1 MTIHL
6 SAAERPLSPT
16 EFIVWAADETCPLN
30 FSMHFELH
38 GPLDENQ
45 LRAALLQVQAMH
57 PLLRVRMVDEGRH
70 AWFRTH
76 GVGSLP
82 LRIVDGPPTCLAT
95 EAEYEVQT
103 RFDCQRGPLARCV
116 WIRHATDHATL
127 LVTFQH
133 VIGDGTS
140 GALLIRELLRA
151 LAGERLT
158 ALPLAESLDGHLPPL
173 ARGLRGLM
181 GYLRTSASI
190 GAWIMRKGR
199 PRGLPVETRAELA
212 QQQARLSFMRFDA
225 AFLQA
230 LTSRA
235 RAEGTTVHG
244 ALAAAIVLSGQPEL
258 APGPRGK
265 PAHVMFCSPINMRDR
280 LEPPIGDDI
289 GFYITGGCSSHLVDA
304 QREFW
309 PLARELKQGL
319 NASIDAGQPF
329 FGLTGLA
336 PSLVLLHRL
345 NGGGARG
352 MRAATRGLAG
362 AMQESFGLTNIGR
375 VKIEPRYG
383 ALTVSAVGF
392 VASPSAFCSN
402 LFFAAAHGD
411 TLTLNYAVME
421 PLISRATQ
429 QRVAE
434 RMHAILAAA
443 VAAQPV

>member
-1 MTIHL
+1 M
-6 SAAERPLSPT
+6 
-16 EFIVWAADETCPLN
+16 
-30 FSMHFELH
+30 
-38 GPLDENQ
+38 
-45 LRAALLQVQAMH
+45 
-57 PLLRVRMVDEGRH
+57 
-70 AWFRTH
+70 
-76 GVGSLP
+76 
-82 LRIVDGPPTCLAT
+82 PPPECLAQ

-103 RFDCQRGPLARCV
+103 RFDCQTGPLARCV
-116 WIRHATDHATL
+116 WIRHTPGHATIL
-127 LVTFQH
+127 LTFQH

-140 GALLIRELLRA
+140 GALLIRDLLRA
-151 LAGERLT
+151 LAGEPLT
-158 ALPLAESLDGHLPPL
+158 ALPLAASLDSHLPPL
-173 ARGLRGLM
+173 ARGLRGFF
-181 GYLRTSASI
+181 GYLRTSAAI
-190 GAWIMRKGR
+190 AAWIMRKGK
-199 PRGLPVETRAELA
+199 PRGLPIETPAELSR
-212 QQQARLSFMRFDA
+212 QQARLVLMRFDA
-225 AFLQA
+225 AFLKA
-230 LTSRA
+230 LTERA
-235 RAEGTTVHG
+235 RAAGTTVHG
-244 ALAAAIVLSGQPEL
+244 ALSAAIVLSGLPEIGL
-258 APGPRGK
+258 EPHAK

-336 PSLVLLHRL
+336 PGLVLLHRL

-443 VAAQPV
+443 VAARPV